1 MNLSTTYM
9 GLSLKNPLVPSA
21 SPLSQ
26 ELASIKQLEDAGASA
41 IVMYSVFEEQFQ
53 HEAKALEH
61 YLSHGAESFAEAL
74 NYFPVQ
80 SDYKRGPEEY
90 LSHIQK
96 VKESVSIPVIPSI
109 NCISTSGWVE
119 YAKKIEQAKA
129 DALELNLYFIPTDA
143 NLSSEKIENLYLEVL
158 SQVKKAVKIPV
169 ALKLSPYFTN
179 TFRMI
184 QNLDKA
190 GANGLVLFN
199 RFYQP
204 DLNLEELS
212 VEPKVSLSNSTEL
225 RLPLRWIAI
234 SYGKIKASL
243 AGTSGVHTSE
253 DALKLL
259 MAGADIVNLCSVL
272 LKNGPMHLKKILAD
286 MTKWLEQK
294 EYESIAQLKGSL
306 SQKSV
311 AEPAAFERANY
322 MKALTSYTF
331 NIE

>member
-1 MNLSTTYM
+1 M

>member
-1 MNLSTTYM
+1 M

-26 ELASIKQLEDAGASA
+26 ELDTIKKLEDAGAGA
-41 IVMYSVFEEQFQ
+41 IVMYSIFEEQFQ
-53 HEAKALEH
+53 LESKALDH
-61 YLSHGAESFAEAL
+61 YLSHGAESFSEAL
-74 NYFPVQ
+74 SYFPAQ
-80 SDYKRGPEEY
+80 NDYKRGPEEY

-96 VKESVSIPVIPSI
+96 IKKSVSIPVIPSI

-129 DALELNLYFIPTDA
+129 DALELNLYFIPTDSH
-143 NLSSEKIENLYLEVL
+143 LTSDTIEKLYLDVL
-158 SQVKKAVKIPV
+158 KEVKKAVKIPV
-169 ALKLSPYFTN
+169 SIKLSPYFTN

-204 DLNLEELS
+204 DLNLEELT
-212 VEPKVSLSNSTEL
+212 VEPQVSLSNSTDL

-243 AGTSGVHTSE
+243 AGTGGVHTAE
-253 DALKLL
+253 DSIKLL
-259 MAGADIVNLCSVL
+259 MAGADVVNLCSVL
-272 LKNGPMHLKKILAD
+272 LKNGPEYLKKILD
-286 MTKWLEQK
+286 NMKSWMEKK
-294 EYESIAQLKGSL
+294 EYESVQQLKGSL

-311 AEPAAFERANY
+311 AEPSAFERANY
-322 MKALTSYTF
+322 MKALTGYVVK
-331 NIE
+331 